1 MLYYIAGIMLLL
13 GILVFIHEFGHFY
26 VAKLCGM
33 KVKTFSIGMGPKLF
47 KFTRGE
53 TEYALSLIPFG
64 GYVNIMGQ
72 DPQEDV
78 SETEKHR
85 SFSKMP
91 LLKRFAVVIAGPTA
105 NFILTFLVFWFL
117 FTKGFPS
124 PSATIHFVQPNS
136 PAAQAGIIAGDK
148 ILSIQNEQAQQEI
161 RELSDLQRFLR
172 TSKESLFKLKVERE
186 GKTQEL
192 SLLGQMGKMSDSLSG
207 IDRESVTLP
216 GAEFQSHPPIFAVQK
231 KSPLSKKYSKNFFI
245 VEALKSGDQKIE
257 IDSIYQLENAWK
269 QYKDQRQSLSLIV
282 HFLDAQNEKE
292 AEAETLEIGVPSSD
306 TLSSYGFV
314 PAHLMITQIL
324 EGSAADK
331 LGLKKGDILK
341 ELNQLPLWTF
351 SQFRNRL
358 QEVSSSHQ
366 SLNLKWVRDGE
377 LKEGSFTP
385 QYVENENPIT
395 QVKEKK
401 FQLGAMFVGFS
412 EASFEKVKAKNLM
425 DGIRL
430 SATKTWNMSASILES
445 FVFLATGKVSVKAMG
460 GPVMIGKIAGDS
472 LRLGFDSF
480 MKMLAFISLNLCILN
495 LMPLPVL
502 DGGHIVL
509 FAIEGIIRRPIPSK
523 IIEGWAT
530 VGAFMLIGLALFVTF
545 NDLSKLNFLSH
556 ILKLFGK

>member
-1 MLYYIAGIMLLL
+1 MYYFTGIILLL

-78 SETEKHR
+78 PENEKHR

-105 NFILTFLVFWFL
+105 NFILTFLVFWLL

-124 PSATIHFVQPNS
+124 PSATIHFIQPNS

-148 ILSIQNEQAQQEI
+148 VLSIQSEQAQQEI

-172 TSKESLFKLKVERE
+172 TSKESLFKLKIERE

-192 SLLGQMGKMSDSLSG
+192 SLQGQMGKMSDSLSG

-245 VEALKSGDQKIE
+245 VEALKVGEQKTE

-269 QYKDQRQSLSLIV
+269 QNKDQKQNLSLIV

-341 ELNQLPLWTF
+341 ELNQQPLWTF

-358 QEVSSSHQ
+358 
-366 SLNLKWVRDGE
+366 
-377 LKEGSFTP
+377 
-385 QYVENENPIT
+385 
-395 QVKEKK
+395 
-401 FQLGAMFVGFS
+401 
-412 EASFEKVKAKNLM
+412 
-425 DGIRL
+425 
-430 SATKTWNMSASILES
+430 SASILES

-480 MKMLAFISLNLCILN
+480 MKMLAFISLNLCIIN

-523 IIEGWAT
+523 IIEVWAT

-545 NDLSKLNFLSH
+545 NDLSKLNFLSY